1 VRAHSLTELQ
11 AQPSRH
17 ALALGVLLLAL
28 LLLFS
33 QGRPLPLSDPWQRLS
48 LRQILVGLEP
58 SRREAIV
65 REYLSLKASAQI
77 LTGHPGAR
85 AVSRL
90 LRLEFYNQSRNRPSA
105 FGRPEEAL
113 AASRR
118 WLEAIGA
125 LKRGQPPDTRD
136 LPLALE
142 RVLPYRQEIGQA
154 AQRLHFPSGVL
165 AAIVDNEEYGGGKAL
180 GLSRGIRSLADGL
193 AESLSESTGSAGP
206 LSRTLGLAQMSWED
220 ALKQQ
225 RRLKR
230 FAAWPYASFPR
241 TELEARQALEDP
253 VKNLLLT
260 ASRLRGYFNA
270 ALGLSWSNTRY
281 LAGHWLYY
289 LGPAWHNWPTGARQ
303 QATWPYAFHG
313 FFKGMFYQALFA
325 VR

>member
-1 VRAHSLTELQ
+1 MRSHSLLELQ
-11 AQPSRH
+11 AKPSRRT
-17 ALALGVLLLAL
+17 LVLGAVLLVL

-33 QGRPLPLSDPWQRLS
+33 QGRPLPLGDPWQRLS
-48 LRQILVGLEP
+48 LRQILVGFEV

-77 LTGHPGAR
+77 LAGRPGAV
-85 AVSRL
+85 AVSRM
-90 LRLEFYNQSRNRPSA
+90 LRLEFYNQSRNRSSA
-105 FGRPEEAL
+105 FGSPEEAL

-125 LKRGQPPDTRD
+125 LKRGQTPDTRD

-142 RVLPYRQEIGQA
+142 RVLPYRQEISQA

-165 AAIVDNEEYGGGKAL
+165 AAIVDNEEYGGDKAL
-180 GLSRGIRSLADGL
+180 GLSRGIRFLADGL
-193 AESLSESTGSAGP
+193 AESLSETTGSAGP

-253 VKNLLLT
+253 AKNLLLT

-270 ALGLSWSNTRY
+270 ALQLSWSNTRY

-325 VR
+325 AH

>member
-1 VRAHSLTELQ
+1 VRAHPLPEFQ
-11 AQPSRH
+11 ARPNRRTLMLD
-17 ALALGVLLLAL
+17 AVLLAL

-33 QGRPLPLSDPWQRLS
+33 QGRPLPSGDPWQQLS

-77 LTGHPGAR
+77 LAGRSGAVG
-85 AVSRL
+85 VSRL
-90 LRLEFYNQSRNRPSA
+90 LRLEFYNQSRSRPSA
-105 FGRPEEAL
+105 FGSPEEAL

-125 LKRGQPPDTRD
+125 LKRGQTPDTRK

-142 RVLPYRQEIGQA
+142 HVLPYRQEIRRA

-165 AAIVDNEEYGGGKAL
+165 AAIVDNEQYGGDRAL
-180 GLSRGIRSLADGL
+180 GLSRGIRSLADEL
-193 AESLSESTGSAGP
+193 AESLSETTGSAGL

-220 ALKQQ
+220 ALRQQ
-225 RRLKR
+225 PRLER
-230 FAAWPYASFPR
+230 FAAWPYPSFPR

-253 VKNLLLT
+253 ARNLLLT

-325 VR
+325 IR